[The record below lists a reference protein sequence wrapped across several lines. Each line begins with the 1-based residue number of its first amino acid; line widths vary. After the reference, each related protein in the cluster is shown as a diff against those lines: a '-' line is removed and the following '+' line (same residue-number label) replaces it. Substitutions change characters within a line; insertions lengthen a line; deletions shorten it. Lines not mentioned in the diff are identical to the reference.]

1 MSYRWLSFLIGQ
13 IFSLSFYSQ
22 TIEFLKALYFYILEV
37 KGKKEEQREKRR
49 DFISLISQIGH

>member
-22 TIEFLKALYFYILEV
+22 TVEFLKALYFYILEG
-37 KGKKEEQREKRR
+37 KGKKEEQREKSR